1 MPTPVKMQWL
11 IFLSASKAFFRRL
24 EAYEEV
30 SPTAAMTEIIVDILV
45 EVLAILAIATKE
57 IKQGRPSE
65 SIHNN

>member
-1 MPTPVKMQWL
+1 MAD
-11 IFLSASKAFFRRL
+11 IFERIEGFFRRL

-65 SIHNN
+65 SIHNK